1 VALFVFYQS
10 GRVQVGS
17 FQGYQV
23 VWLEKSAAFNPEDLN
38 IPATPA
44 LRDGHPD
51 EEGLLR
57 YQLGFLTAD
66 LAEALRKSLKSRNWE
81 GVRQALMAQEM
92 ELPIQPPK
100 HLAIS
105 DALVELLKTDVRD
118 VELWVIQPSASVL
131 LFTIIAK

>member
-1 VALFVFYQS
+1 
-10 GRVQVGS
+10 
-17 FQGYQV
+17 
-23 VWLEKSAAFNPEDLN
+23 
-38 IPATPA
+38 
-44 LRDGHPD
+44 
-51 EEGLLR
+51 
-57 YQLGFLTAD
+57 
-66 LAEALRKSLKSRNWE
+66 
-81 GVRQALMAQEM
+81 MAQEM